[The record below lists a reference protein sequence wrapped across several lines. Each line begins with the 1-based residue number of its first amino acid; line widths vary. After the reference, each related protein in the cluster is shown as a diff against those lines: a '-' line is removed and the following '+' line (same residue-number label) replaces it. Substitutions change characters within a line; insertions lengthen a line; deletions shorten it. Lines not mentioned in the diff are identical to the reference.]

1 VYYGAG
7 ARVWQP
13 SASGGAGSEAA
24 CYTRFRAMNC
34 AVCGRSD
41 QEISLYKCPICFK
54 HICDDCSNRAFG
66 RVFCSKMCAD
76 QFFFGDDDE

>member
-1 VYYGAG
+1 MAAERLGWLRLG
-7 ARVWQP
+7 GRVLHSVSP
-13 SASGGAGSEAA
+13 
-24 CYTRFRAMNC
+24 MNC

-54 HICDDCSNRAFG
+54 HICDDCSTRAFG
-66 RVFCSKMCAD
+66 RVFCSKMCSD